1 MRSQTV
7 ACGAASRHFMTG
19 RHAARDVSRP
29 VDGREA
35 RDGAP
40 RASRPPRRA
49 QDPAPVTTPRRPSA
63 VRSQTVACGAA
74 SRHFMTGRHATHDA
88 SRPADGREARDGA
101 PRASRPP
108 RRAQDPAPVTTPRRP
123 SAVRSQTVACGA
135 ASRHFVTGRHATHD
149 ASRPASAGRP
159 ADTS

>member
-7 ACGAASRHFMTG
+7 ACGTASRHFMTG

-40 RASRPPRRA
+40 RASRPPRHAPRA
-49 QDPAPVTTPRRPSA
+49 PAPVTTPRRPSA
-63 VRSQTVACGAA
+63 VRSRTVACGAA
-74 SRHFMTGRHATHDA
+74 SRHFVTGRHAAHDV
-88 SRPADGREARDGA
+88 SRPVDGREARDGA

-108 RRAQDPAPVTTPRRP
+108 RHAPRTPAPVTTPRRS

-135 ASRHFVTGRHATHD
+135 ASRHFVTGRHTTRD
-149 ASRPASAGRP
+149 VS
-159 ADTS
+159 